1 MLHVID
7 NPSALRPN
15 YSEGVMSSLPGAD
28 IETNAISFE
37 DFGASDIDIVDD
49 SLLNTAPHNVI
60 ERQLLNGDVI
70 GLALMSGAILWSAMG
85 AFG

>member
-1 MLHVID
+1 MLHVIE
-7 NPSALRPN
+7 NANAFRPN
-15 YSEGVMSSLPGAD
+15 YSDGVMSSLAASD

-37 DFGASDIDIVDD
+37 NLGASDIDIVDD
-49 SLLNTAPHNVI
+49 SLLNTAPHNAI

-70 GLALMSGAILWSAMG
+70 GLALMSSAILWSAMG